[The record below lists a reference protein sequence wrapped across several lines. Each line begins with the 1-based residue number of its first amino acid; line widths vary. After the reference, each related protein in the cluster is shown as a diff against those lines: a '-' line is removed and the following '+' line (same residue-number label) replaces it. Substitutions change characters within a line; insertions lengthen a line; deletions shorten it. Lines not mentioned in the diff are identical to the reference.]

1 MGGVLRVYGQV
12 VLYGLGSVKFG
23 IGCKHFRVSCAIF
36 SGRYGNL
43 CCSISM
49 FGSSVVMN
57 EYNSFCMLSSGLVM
71 CWFSKW
77 NFCSL
82 CKSVD
87 RGFGL
92 SIKFLIRFII
102 H

>member
-57 EYNSFCMLSSGLVM
+57 EYNSFCMLFLSGIFVVYASLWIGDLG
-71 CWFSKW
+71 CQL
-77 NFCSL
+77 NF
-82 CKSVD
+82 
-87 RGFGL
+87 
-92 SIKFLIRFII
+92 
-102 H
+102 